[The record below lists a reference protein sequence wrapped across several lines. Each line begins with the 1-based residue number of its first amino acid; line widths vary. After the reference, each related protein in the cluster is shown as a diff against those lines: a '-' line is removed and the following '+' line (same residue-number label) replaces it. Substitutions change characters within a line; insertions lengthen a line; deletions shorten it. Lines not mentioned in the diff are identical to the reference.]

1 MTSPGRPNRKGKKK
15 KSQDDT
21 FQYSDMCLFCE
32 TTDDNEEIFG
42 RKVQKCRMTVHYFC
56 MLFSSGLS
64 QKGKTE
70 EDGIFGFLPGDIWKE
85 KSRGSRLKCTFCRR
99 NGATIG
105 CVVKNCRKVFHFGC
119 GQKAGALN
127 QYFDSYSSFCPSHR
141 PRQACQVSDRLSF
154 FGTANSMCVICM
166 NAVEARASNDTLRAP
181 CCKNT
186 WFHRTCI
193 QRQALAAGL
202 HFFKCPL
209 CCNKEL
215 FQAEMLQ
222 IGIYIPEQDAAW
234 EMEPHAY
241 QELLEPYTHCDLDV
255 CLCPRGR
262 KYNKDDSKWEIIVC
276 HWCGSQGCHVGC
288 ISNKSLSR
296 PTRWSCPPCEAIDCE
311 LRKERKKKK
320 CSPKQADYSV
330 DMPGSKSNQK
340 LCPSEC
346 VSRKLPVKRSTTLNS
361 NTDVRDDN
369 SDSQTANN
377 NNNNNNNAISPV
389 TYRKPGV
396 RISRRNFWK
405 RGMFKRNKKKKPATL
420 TLAEALQSGTVSN
433 CNNPQISTPGSPV
446 ATCSGVINKECEGG
460 SSLQHSNSSLDLTP
474 KFKKAFQ
481 KHRKQKNSEADVLV
495 DIKNQT
501 KLCVNNSKCAKSG
514 LEKNSKSQIN
524 VPYVLRRR
532 GKAVASSASP
542 SKHQNR
548 RRLRSDMKSDLAGP
562 WTVPRKT
569 CENVP
574 HKRTKLV
581 DLTMNS
587 GNMVEI
593 DLTTS
598 PSSSYLD
605 ISRETGQIS
614 DISEE
619 MVGNSAMSLISK
631 AKQSRNYFNKENSNV
646 DPLVS
651 CDCND
656 CSCFVL
662 ISDDDDDD
670 FIQIPVVLSD
680 SEEGTV
686 FDNLQDEK
694 CDVASCDCKS
704 VNWEYNKL
712 KLSIEK
718 ESFSGNSDSQNLI
731 SSCYQ
736 KQLVQE
742 ASCSSS
748 SSLSSSFSSIITLS
762 TSETEL
768 GKGCGEL
775 DSNSCAFESNTVF

>member
-1 MTSPGRPNRKGKKK
+1 MTPPGRPNRKGKKK
-15 KSQDDT
+15 KSQDES

-70 EDGIFGFLPGDIWKE
+70 EDGIFGFLPGDIFKE
-85 KSRGSRLKCTFCRR
+85 KSRGARLKCTFCRR

-241 QELLEPYTHCDLDV
+241 QELLEPYTHCDLDN

-276 HWCGSQGCHVGC
+276 YWCGSQGCHVGC
-288 ISNKSLSR
+288 ISGRSQSR
-296 PTRWSCPPCEAIDCE
+296 PNRWSCPPCQAIDSE

-320 CSPKQADYSV
+320 CSKTADYNV
-330 DMPGSKSNQK
+330 EVPASKSTPK

-346 VSRKLPVKRSTTLNS
+346 VSRKLPMKRSTTLNTNADDSDGQSIADNNSS
-361 NTDVRDDN
+361 NNQSITDDD
-369 SDSQTANN
+369 NN
-377 NNNNNNNAISPV
+377 NNNSNDVDGISPSSL
-389 TYRKPGV
+389 RRSRV
-396 RISRRNFWK
+396 RITRRNFWK
-405 RGMFKRNKKKKPATL
+405 RGMCRKNKKKKSATL
-420 TLAEALQSGTVSN
+420 TLAEAAGSAST
-433 CNNPQISTPGSPV
+433 CNSSQVSTPENPV
-446 ATCSGVINKECEGG
+446 PTCSGSVECGDNSVSEQ
-460 SSLQHSNSSLDLTP
+460 SSDLTP
-474 KFKKAFQ
+474 KLKKSFQ
-481 KHRKQKNSEADVLV
+481 KHRRKQTEVLV
-495 DIKNQT
+495 DIKNQST
-501 KLCVNNSKCAKSG
+501 LSVHNGKSSSD
-514 LEKNSKSQIN
+514 NKSN
-524 VPYVLRRR
+524 GPYVLRRR
-532 GKAVASSASP
+532 GRIEPASASP
-542 SKHQNR
+542 SKYQNR
-548 RRLRSDMKSDLAGP
+548 RRLRSDMKGKIDAP
-562 WTVPRKT
+562 WTIPRKAS
-569 CENVP
+569 ENVP
-574 HKRTKLV
+574 HKRRKILDLSMNCEDSGIGLINSTNRYV
-581 DLTMNS
+581 DINETS
-587 GNMVEI
+587 GN
-593 DLTTS
+593 S
-598 PSSSYLD
+598 
-605 ISRETGQIS
+605 IS
-614 DISEE
+614 DDMI
-619 MVGNSAMSLISK
+619 GNSAMSLIPPKSK
-631 AKQSRNYFNKENSNV
+631 SCNYFNKENNSV
-646 DPLVS
+646 DSFVN
-651 CDCND
+651 CDCSD
-656 CSCFVL
+656 CSCFITVPE
-662 ISDDDDDD
+662 SDEEDD
-670 FIQIPVVLSD
+670 FMQIPVMVSD
-680 SEEGTV
+680 SEEATV
-686 FDNLQDEK
+686 FDNLHNEK
-694 CDVASCDCKS
+694 CNISSCDCNS
-704 VNWEYNKL
+704 VNWEYNQL

-718 ESFSGNSDSQNLI
+718 ESLSGSDDQNRI
-731 SSCYQ
+731 AACYQ
-736 KQLVQE
+736 KQLVK
-742 ASCSSS
+742 ATCSSSS
-748 SSLSSSFSSIITLS
+748 SSLSSSLSSIVTIS
-762 TSETEL
+762 SSENEL

-775 DSNSCAFESNTVF
+775 DNCAFEANTVF